1 MYMMCIVRG
10 IVFIVHCVM
19 YILCVVRC
27 IGFIVNSSVI
37 LCMYT
42 QQQKKR
48 TTYILE
54 NIFYNLFNNNIINN
68 I

>member
-10 IVFIVHCVM
+10 IRFIVD
-19 YILCVVRC
+19 
-27 IGFIVNSSVI
+27 SSVI

>member
-1 MYMMCIVRG
+1 VGCGCLWFIVHCVMYMMCIVRG
-10 IVFIVHCVM
+10 I
-19 YILCVVRC
+19 
-27 IGFIVNSSVI
+27 GFIVDSSVI